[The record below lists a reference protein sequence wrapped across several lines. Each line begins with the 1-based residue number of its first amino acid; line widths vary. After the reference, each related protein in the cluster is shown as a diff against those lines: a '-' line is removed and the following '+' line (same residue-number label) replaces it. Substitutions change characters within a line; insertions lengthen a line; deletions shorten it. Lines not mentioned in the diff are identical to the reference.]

1 MLHHLADPRAGWG
14 VLLSLLRPGGVM
26 DVALYSEAGRR
37 GIVAARAFIAERGYR
52 ATAEDIRL
60 FRREVHRPDCSFAKD
75 LVTSADFYT
84 TGTCRDLLFHVVEH
98 SNLIFPTS
106 RLSCQKTAL
115 PFLASE

>member
-1 MLHHLADPRAGWG
+1 
-14 VLLSLLRPGGVM
+14 M

-52 ATAEDIRL
+52 ATAKDIRL

-98 SNLIFPTS
+98 QFNIPDIAAF
-106 RLSCQKTAL
+106 LSENGLT
-115 PFLASE
+115 FLASE